1 MADWQKQ
8 LTELGTERVAGCLL
22 CGQPGAQD
30 ARWQSF
36 LELLPPYGVHA
47 CRTCG
52 LRWLNPRPDADG
64 YRALYSHELY
74 FGGDAASP
82 ADYHGVVAGRLDY
95 FRDRIARITRFL
107 DARRPLDILDY
118 GAATGEFVDL
128 CRQAGH
134 QGAGIELSADARAAA
149 QRNLGIALMG
159 REDAAAI
166 PPGAYDAIHMNHV
179 LEHMPDPLSH
189 LQWCWQRL
197 RPGGLLVI
205 EVPQQFD
212 NDLDRLRRLLR
223 LGGKQARFDAYSL
236 HHAYFFTPKALR
248 RLLEHTQFTVAQLT
262 TFNPAKAPL
271 WPPSARNWVLRAL
284 LWCADRIHCGSN
296 IIEVY
301 AVRPPAPSVHS
312 QATGGS
318 A

>member
-74 FGGDAASP
+74 FGGDATSP
-82 ADYHGVVAGRLDY
+82 ADYHNVVAGRLDY
-95 FRDRIARITRFL
+95 FRDRIARITRL
-107 DARRPLDILDY
+107 SGARHPLDILDY
-118 GAATGEFVDL
+118 GAATGEFVHL
-128 CRQAGH
+128 CHEAGH
-134 QGAGIELSADARAAA
+134 RATGIELSADARAAA
-149 QRNLGIALMG
+149 QRNLGIELMDQG
-159 REDAAAI
+159 EVDAI
-166 PPGAYDAIHMNHV
+166 PHGTYDAIHMNHV
-179 LEHMPDPLSH
+179 LEHMPDPRSH
-189 LQWCWQRL
+189 LEWCWHLLKPR
-197 RPGGLLVI
+197 GLLVI

-223 LGGKQARFDAYSL
+223 RGGKQARFDAYSL
-236 HHAYFFTPKALR
+236 HHAYFFNPKTLR
-248 RLLEHTQFTVAQLT
+248 RLLERTRFTVVQMT

-271 WPPSARNWVLRAL
+271 WPPSARNLALHAL
-284 LWCADRIHCGSN
+284 LRFVDWLHEGSN

-301 AVRPPAPSVHS
+301 AMRQPATTTPR
-312 QATGGS
+312 QTACGP